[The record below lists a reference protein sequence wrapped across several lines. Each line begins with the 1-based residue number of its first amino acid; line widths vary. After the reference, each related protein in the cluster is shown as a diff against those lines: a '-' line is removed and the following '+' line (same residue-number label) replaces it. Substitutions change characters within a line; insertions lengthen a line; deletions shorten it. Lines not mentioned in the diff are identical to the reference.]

1 MNTTPDLLRL
11 PRMRVNLS
19 VVRGH
24 YAYASRPHTPTAR
37 RAAYHVAIRDIPA
50 LLAEIERLWALACD
64 RHQRYTDLRAAALA
78 TIAAA
83 DAEEPD
89 PWFYLRDE
97 LRAPDA
103 RPPSSRGR
111 P

>member
-1 MNTTPDLLRL
+1 MNATLDPQRL

-24 YAYASRPHTPTAR
+24 YAYATRPHTPTAR
-37 RAAYHVAIRDIPA
+37 RAAYNVAIRDIPA
-50 LLAEIERLWALACD
+50 LVAEIERLWELACD

-78 TIAAA
+78 TLAAA
-83 DAEEPD
+83 DAGEPD

-97 LRAPDA
+97 LHA
-103 RPPSSRGR
+103 RSAQPPRSGR
-111 P
+111 RR

>member
-1 MNTTPDLLRL
+1 MNATPDLLRL

-24 YAYASRPHTPTAR
+24 YAYATRPHTPTAR
-37 RAAYHVAIRDIPA
+37 RAACHAAIRDIPA
-50 LLAEIERLWALACD
+50 LVAEIERLWALVCD

-78 TIAAA
+78 TLAAA
-83 DAEEPD
+83 EAEEPD

-97 LRAPDA
+97 LRARGPQ
-103 RPPSSRGR
+103 PPSPRGR